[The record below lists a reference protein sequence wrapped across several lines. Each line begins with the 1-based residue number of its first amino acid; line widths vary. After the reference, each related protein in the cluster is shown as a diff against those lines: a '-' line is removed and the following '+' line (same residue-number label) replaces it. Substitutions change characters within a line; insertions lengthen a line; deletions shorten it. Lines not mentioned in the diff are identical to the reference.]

1 MQVLLIPGSNQCFN
15 YVFDFIKNLNDN
27 YNYFTINDFW
37 VLDINELLVRI
48 SQFLLQNYSSFLLI
62 FTLMFLLTLQE
73 QLFL

>member
-1 MQVLLIPGSNQCFN
+1 MQVLLIPGSKQCFN

-48 SQFLLQNYSSFLLI
+48 SQFLLQSYSSFLLI